1 MGFKGFET
9 TYIPAFNRFF
19 CVLDIDDYKNS
30 QYNIMDAIPTEAFN
44 THISKTQ
51 SGGMHLYFLSE
62 TPLKLVQDIH
72 VPMDLK
78 AIRESSYANR
88 KYGGLIVADY
98 SWKQKYDSF
107 GEVNYIKKFY
117 THNNKPL
124 LEIDFNNLVSLI
136 YENLGLEAEKIKPKT
151 FKKKNNVKYGGDANL
166 EKIYPII
173 SSIFEDNL
181 NSKHMNSYRLNCR
194 LHMLSDEERLTIAK
208 WLINDYG
215 EYMEDINNFL
225 FEFTKRR

>member
-1 MGFKGFET
+1 MIEYKIFTQAAHKIALKKPDTSSYKKFSTGKRPHISFKENPRDYRGLNDSNYGTGFET

-78 AIRESSYANR
+78 AIRETSYANR

-136 YENLGLEAEKIKPKT
+136 YENLGLEAEKIKSSPFSK
-151 FKKKNNVKYGGDANL
+151 FK
-166 EKIYPII
+166 
-173 SSIFEDNL
+173 
-181 NSKHMNSYRLNCR
+181 
-194 LHMLSDEERLTIAK
+194 
-208 WLINDYG
+208 
-215 EYMEDINNFL
+215 
-225 FEFTKRR
+225 